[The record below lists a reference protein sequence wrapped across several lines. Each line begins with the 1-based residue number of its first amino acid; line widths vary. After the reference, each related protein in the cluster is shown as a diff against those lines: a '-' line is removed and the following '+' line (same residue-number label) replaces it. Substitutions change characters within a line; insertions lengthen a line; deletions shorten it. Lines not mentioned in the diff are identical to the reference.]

1 MRLIASDNILLTQWS
16 SVHYKLTVKGRVQ
29 GVGYRALAKSIAK
42 ELGVAGFVKN
52 LDDGSVEIQCDCDE
66 KTLEKFLNALEQKS
80 ESFIGPHVE
89 KIHVQKLSGA
99 KKGFKGFEIVF
110 SD

>member
-1 MRLIASDNILLTQWS
+1 M
-16 SVHYKLTVKGRVQ
+16 HYKLTVQGRVQ
-29 GVGYRALAKSIAK
+29 GVGYRAIAQSIAK
-42 ELGVAGFVKN
+42 ELGVSGFVKN
-52 LDDGSVEIQCDCDE
+52 LEDGRVEIQCDCDE
-66 KTLEKFLNALEQKS
+66 KTLEKFLNSLERKS

-89 KIHVQKLSGA
+89 KIHVQKLFGT

>member
-1 MRLIASDNILLTQWS
+1 MVV

-29 GVGYRALAKSIAK
+29 GVGYRAIAQSIAK
-42 ELGVAGFVKN
+42 DLGISGFVKN
-52 LDDGSVEIQCDCDE
+52 LDGGSVEIQCDCDE
-66 KTLEKFLNALEQKS
+66 KTLGKFLNALERKS

-89 KIHVQKLSGA
+89 QIHVEKISPG
-99 KKGFKGFEIVF
+99 KGFKGFEIVF